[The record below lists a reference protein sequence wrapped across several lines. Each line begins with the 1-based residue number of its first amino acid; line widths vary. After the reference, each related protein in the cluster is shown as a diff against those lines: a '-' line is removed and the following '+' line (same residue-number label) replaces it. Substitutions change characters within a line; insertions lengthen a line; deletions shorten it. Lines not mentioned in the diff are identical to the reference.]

1 MRYAR
6 HYQGFLFIG
15 AIVLMIIAIP
25 LAHSA
30 HAMRLSQPQIA
41 DWQGPLPAHRTQLF

>member
-6 HYQGFLFIG
+6 HCQGFLFIG

-30 HAMRLSQPQIA
+30 HAMRVGQPQLA
-41 DWQGPLPAHRTQLF
+41 DWQSPLPTHRNQLF